1 MDYYIITYGIALIA
15 LAITGSA
22 SLYINSTYKKYSKIF
37 NKKRITGA
45 EAARIILDKN
55 GLKDIYVVETGGT
68 LTDHYDPSR
77 KVIRLSKSIYND
89 ESISSVAVAAHE
101 CGHAIQDKDGY
112 LFLRIRSSLVPL
124 VNFSSSAGYIVIF
137 RGILMQSLNLIWLG
151 IILEGIILLFQLITL
166 PVEIDASKR
175 GLKAIEEYNLLNEIE
190 MPNAKSVLIAA
201 ALTYVAG
208 VAASMLEILRLI
220 LLFGRRDKR

>member
-22 SLYINSTYKKYSKIF
+22 SLYINLTYKKYSKIF

-45 EAARIILDKN
+45 ETARIILDKN

-137 RGILMQSLNLIWLG
+137 LGILMQSLNLIWLG

>member
-137 RGILMQSLNLIWLG
+137 LGILMQSLNLIWLG